1 MPFDRKPVAEQLARP
16 ARRAN
21 RMNPE
26 DDDRTVIRPRSA
38 RTELPAS
45 PAAEASA
52 PVEQPTL
59 VQTKPPAP
67 TTTPPTT
74 PPTVQPTT
82 GAPNVAVQVSHA
94 ITLPAGTR
102 LGEFEVTSTIG
113 EGGFGIVYLAYDHS
127 LDRKV
132 ALKEYMPSSI
142 AFRAG
147 QSEIRVR
154 SERHQETFDAGM
166 KSFINEA
173 KLLAQF
179 DHPSLLKVYRFWE
192 ANHTAYMVM
201 PFLEGATVR
210 DTVRAMP
217 GPPDEAW
224 IVGLL
229 QPVCD
234 ALAMLHAVQVYHR
247 DIAPD
252 NILLLAETGRPLLLD
267 FGAARRVIGDM
278 TQALTAILK
287 PGYAPVEQYADM
299 PGLKQ
304 GPWTDVYALA
314 AVAHWMIVGKTP
326 SPSVGRLFDDAYVPL
341 AQSAAGRYSDAFL
354 QAIDRGLAVMPDK
367 RTQSVE
373 AFRADLVGAPAPA
386 LPASA
391 TAAPTVMTRTMAV
404 PQTHTHTQTQTRV
417 DATTRPPVTT
427 TTEPSVAVPLA
438 TPTTSFR
445 NRLLLAAGIFVVV
458 AAIGGAMM
466 WPRSTSAP
474 TTTTTP
480 TTTAPV
486 PMPSPA
492 PTAAVPTVT
501 LPAATAP
508 ATIEPPPAAAS
519 ATPVTELPAQAAMPA
534 TVAPTTVPASA
545 ALATKAVRPRPEPRT
560 EPRERRPEAPPRVTE
575 PKSVEPRN
583 AGLPAAGG
591 NRDECARLF
600 QRLSIGDTDQSL
612 IDRIRALRCR

>member
-1 MPFDRKPVAEQLARP
+1 
-16 ARRAN
+16 
-21 RMNPE
+21 MNPE

-38 RTELPAS
+38 RTDVPALP
-45 PAAEASA
+45 PAEASA
-52 PVEQPTL
+52 TAEQPTL
-59 VQTKPPAP
+59 VQTTPPMPTTVPPTNAPTNAP
-67 TTTPPTT
+67 TTGTPTGTAPT
-74 PPTVQPTT
+74 
-82 GAPNVAVQVSHA
+82 SHA
-94 ITLPAGTR
+94 ITLPAGAR

-113 EGGFGIVYLAYDHS
+113 EGGFGIVYLAWDHS

-192 ANHTAYMVM
+192 ANHTAYLVM

-210 DTVRAMP
+210 DTVKAMP

-314 AVAHWMIVGKTP
+314 AVAHWMILGKTP

-373 AFRADLVGAPAPA
+373 AFRADLVGAPVPA
-386 LPASA
+386 LPLPTA
-391 TAAPTVMTRTMAV
+391 TPTVMTRTMAV
-404 PQTHTHTQTQTRV
+404 PTTQPRH
-417 DATTRPPVTT
+417 DATTRPPTT
-427 TTEPSVAVPLA
+427 MATATTEPAVAAGAAPA
-438 TPTTSFR
+438 AQSMR
-445 NRLLLAAGIFVVV
+445 NRILLAAATFIVV
-458 AAIGGAMM
+458 AAFAGTML
-466 WPRSTSAP
+466 WPRSASKP
-474 TTTTTP
+474 PLTTLPATPPATTP
-480 TTTAPV
+480 TTTL
-486 PMPSPA
+486 PA
-492 PTAAVPTVT
+492 PTPPAPTPT
-501 LPAATAP
+501 AT
-508 ATIEPPPAAAS
+508 EPPPAAA
-519 ATPVTELPAQAAMPA
+519 AAPTAPVTELPVQAAVPPPVVPA
-534 TVAPTTVPASA
+534 TIPAST
-545 ALATKAVRPRPEPRT
+545 ALAAKPPRPRPEPKTEPARERRAEAPPRGAEPRT
-560 EPRERRPEAPPRVTE
+560 EPRNTEATGAN
-575 PKSVEPRN
+575 S
-583 AGLPAAGG
+583 

-612 IDRIRALRCR
+612 IDRIRTLRCR

>member
-1 MPFDRKPVAEQLARP
+1 MPVDRKTMAAQLARP
-16 ARRAN
+16 ACLAN
-21 RMNPE
+21 RMNSE

-38 RTELPAS
+38 RTDVPALPS
-45 PAAEASA
+45 AEASA
-52 PVEQPTL
+52 TADQPTL
-59 VQTKPPAP
+59 VQTTPPAP
-67 TTTPPTT
+67 TTVALTSAPT
-74 PPTVQPTT
+74 QAPTT
-82 GAPNVAVQVSHA
+82 GAPTATVQASHA

-113 EGGFGIVYLAYDHS
+113 EGGFGIVYLAWDHS

-217 GPPDEAW
+217 SPPDEAW

-314 AVAHWMIVGKTP
+314 AVAHWMILGKTP

-373 AFRADLVGAPAPA
+373 AFRADLVGAPVPA
-386 LPASA
+386 LSLSTATSTSA
-391 TAAPTVMTRTMAV
+391 MTTRTMAV
-404 PQTHTHTQTQTRV
+404 PTTQTRH
-417 DATTRPPVTT
+417 DATTQPTPTMAT
-427 TTEPSVAVPLA
+427 ATTEPGVAVSAAPS
-438 TPTTSFR
+438 TMSSR
-445 NRLLLAAGIFVVV
+445 NRILLAAATFAVV
-458 AAIGGAMM
+458 AAFAAAML
-466 WPRSTSAP
+466 WPRSARPP
-474 TTTTTP
+474 TTTTVPATTP
-480 TTTAPV
+480 ATT
-486 PMPSPA
+486 
-492 PTAAVPTVT
+492 
-501 LPAATAP
+501 PAATSPPPELPARAP
-508 ATIEPPPAAAS
+508 AAVEPPPAAAAPS
-519 ATPVTELPAQAAMPA
+519 AATVTETPAQVALPPRVAPA
-534 TVAPTTVPASA
+534 TTPASTPA
-545 ALATKAVRPRPEPRT
+545 SLSIQFAKPPRPRPEPK
-560 EPRERRPEAPPRVTE
+560 A
-575 PKSVEPRN
+575 EPRN
-583 AGLPAAGG
+583 AEAPAAAND

-612 IDRIRALRCR
+612 IDRIRTLRCR